1 MLGFGGHFSTKSRQY
16 STTLRALR
24 NARQAWRRRREVV
37 ETRDHTNEE
46 TTLVVGSWTYAGI
59 GWRTTAD
66 ALLATTAAALARERR
81 RAAREEIGRIRQREE
96 MV

>member
-1 MLGFGGHFSTKSRQY
+1 MLGFGGHFSTKSRRY
-16 STTLRALR
+16 STTLRTLR
-24 NARQAWRRRREVV
+24 AARQAWRHRQEVV
-37 ETRDHTNEE
+37 EQRDPAGEE
-46 TTLVVGSWTYAGI
+46 PTLVVGSWTYAGI

-66 ALLATTAAALARERR
+66 ALLASTAAALARERR